1 MEFRN
6 KTFKESAT
14 QTDEA
19 KSRRNAQSG
28 SRFCH
33 KSLVTG
39 VRSIN
44 RNTLL
49 MKYATLSAK
58 PKTPGAF
65 SGSLCFLEY
74 DKKRYLR

>member
-1 MEFRN
+1 M
-6 KTFKESAT
+6 
-14 QTDEA
+14 DEVE
-19 KSRRNAQSG
+19 SRRNTRSG
-28 SRFCH
+28 SNLCR

-44 RNTLL
+44 VHTLL

-65 SGSLCFLEY
+65 SKSLCRLEY
-74 DKKRYLR
+74 GKKMLFKIISFHAL